1 MFQGNGRA
9 AILPCVFVNSLYTHH
24 WKDSNKGKHVMV
36 DLHVLG
42 TLLRSLYVKETVRT
56 GTRFLFKVTNDVIIF
71 LLKIPRNY

>member
-1 MFQGNGRA
+1 
-9 AILPCVFVNSLYTHH
+9 
-24 WKDSNKGKHVMV
+24 MV